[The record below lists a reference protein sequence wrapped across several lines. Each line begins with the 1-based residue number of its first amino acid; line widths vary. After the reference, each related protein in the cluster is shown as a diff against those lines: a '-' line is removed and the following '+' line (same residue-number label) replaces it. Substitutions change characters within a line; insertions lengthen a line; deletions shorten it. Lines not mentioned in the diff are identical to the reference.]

1 MGERVAGE
9 ASEPER
15 GVATAAGSGLAG
27 VGAGGGDEAGG
38 PAPLGLLILGGAQ
51 ALVEVDP
58 GLQHEI
64 DDGNGTS
71 SQERCEP

>member
-1 MGERVAGE
+1 
-9 ASEPER
+9 
-15 GVATAAGSGLAG
+15 